1 MEMDRFNA
9 YSDALNVLLQAE
21 AGRPKRKLNRPEG
34 RQTVAEQAARA
45 LDDAFAQTRARG
57 SV

>member
-21 AGRPKRKLNRPEG
+21 AGRPTQRKLNRPEG
-34 RQTVAEQAARA
+34 RRTVAEQAAAA

-57 SV
+57 